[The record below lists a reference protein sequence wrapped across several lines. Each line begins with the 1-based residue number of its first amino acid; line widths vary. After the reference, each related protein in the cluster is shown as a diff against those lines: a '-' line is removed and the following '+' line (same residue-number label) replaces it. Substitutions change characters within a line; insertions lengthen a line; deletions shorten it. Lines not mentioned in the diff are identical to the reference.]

1 MTGMIGA
8 DTVSSFERL
17 RPACRKRCALLEDG
31 LKSIFKPA
39 RSRTDLHTDR
49 LCRRNSSGARMSSSY
64 DNRASCSRD
73 RKTRFIE
80 HVNLET
86 VLTEILHR
94 EIYDSVIGDGHA
106 S

>member
-8 DTVSSFERL
+8 DTISSFERL
-17 RPACRKRCALLEDG
+17 RPACGKRCARLEDG
-31 LKSIFKPA
+31 LNSIFKPA
-39 RSRTDLHTDR
+39 CSRTDLHADC

-80 HVNLET
+80 HIDLET
-86 VLTEILHR
+86 VLPEIPHR
-94 EIYDSVIGDGHA
+94 EIYDSVIADGHA